1 MTATDSAR
9 EQALRAAKAAAD
21 KLAKDIVII
30 DVSDRLAITDCF
42 VIATGA
48 NERQVQAIVDEV
60 EEKMRE
66 VGLKPIR
73 REGERNGRWVL
84 LDYSDI
90 VVHVQHGEER
100 VFYALERLWRD
111 CPTFPYEDGPDGP
124 NLTVEKMAA
133 DTEAARRA
141 GEYAAA
147 EDSPLSEFEEGV
159 YVPAGAGSS
168 FDEVGDLDSDDLDQ
182 DDLDSDADDDGR
194 RA

>member
-9 EQALRAAKAAAD
+9 NQALLAAAAASA

-30 DVSDRLAITDCF
+30 DVSERLAITDCF
-42 VIATGA
+42 VIATGS

-60 EEKMRE
+60 EERMRE
-66 VGLKPIR
+66 TGLKPIR

-111 CPTFPYEDGPDGP
+111 CPTFVYEDGADGP
-124 NLTVEKMAA
+124 NLTAERMAA
-133 DTEAARRA
+133 DTQALATARA
-141 GEYAAA
+141 HAES
-147 EDSPLSEFEEGV
+147 EDSPLAGG
-159 YVPAGAGSS
+159 YVRT
-168 FDEVGDLDSDDLDQ
+168 GDG
-182 DDLDSDADDDGR
+182 DDGPT
-194 RA
+194 A

>member
-42 VIATGA
+42 VIATGS

-111 CPTFPYEDGPDGP
+111 CPTFAFEDGPDGP

-133 DTEAARRA
+133 DTEAARVA

-147 EDSPLSEFEEGV
+147 DDSPLSEFEEGV
-159 YVPAGAGSS
+159 YQAPGTHGFFNEAGS
-168 FDEVGDLDSDDLDQ
+168 DSDN
-182 DDLDSDADDDGR
+182 DSDDGR